1 MHDTAI
7 LLINCPDRKGL
18 VARVSGLLYEHG
30 ANIIHAEQHQDHEAG
45 LFFMRV
51 EWALEGFNV
60 ENAGL
65 SVENFRAAFTP
76 VAHEL
81 RMDWRLE
88 LSRDVTRVA
97 IFVSQYLHC
106 YADLLYRHR
115 AGELACEIPLIISNH
130 PGARPLAEFHG
141 IPFHQIEVGG
151 TKDNQGK
158 AAAERH
164 QIALLEQHNVDLI
177 VLARYMQILSPDFV
191 ARYPNRIINVHHSFL
206 PAFTGAKPYHRA
218 FERGVKL
225 IGSTSHYVTEVL
237 DDGPIIEQDVTRISH
252 RDQLEDLI
260 EKGRDLERV
269 VLSRAVRWR
278 LAHRILSYG
287 SKTVVFD

>member
-1 MHDTAI
+1 M
-7 LLINCPDRKGL
+7 
-18 VARVSGLLYEHG
+18 LYEHG
-30 ANIIHAEQHQDHEAG
+30 ANIIHADQHQDHEAG

-51 EWALEGFNV
+51 EWALEGFDCG
-60 ENAGL
+60 A
-65 SVENFRAAFTP
+65 FRSEFTP
-76 VAHEL
+76 VAAEL
-81 RMDWRLE
+81 GMTWSLE
-88 LSRDVTRVA
+88 LSSTVTRMA

-106 YADLLYRHR
+106 YADLLYRHK
-115 AGELACEIPLIISNH
+115 AGELACEIPLIVSNH
-130 PGARPLAEFHG
+130 PGARALAEFHG
-141 IPFHQIEVGG
+141 IPFHQFDARSES
-151 TKDNQGK
+151 K
-158 AAAERH
+158 AEMER
-164 QIALLEQHNVDLI
+164 QQVALVEEHKVDLI
-177 VLARYMQILSPDFV
+177 VLARYMQILSPEFV
-191 ARYPNRIINVHHSFL
+191 MRFPNRIINVHHSFL
-206 PAFTGAKPYHRA
+206 PAFVGAKPYHRA

-269 VLSRAVRWR
+269 VLSRAVRWK